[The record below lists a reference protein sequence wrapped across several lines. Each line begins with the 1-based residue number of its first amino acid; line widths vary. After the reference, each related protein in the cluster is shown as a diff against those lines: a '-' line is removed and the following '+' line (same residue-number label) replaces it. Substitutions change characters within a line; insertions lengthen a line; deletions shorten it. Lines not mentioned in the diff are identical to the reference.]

1 MNLNNNLN
9 LNLNLNNNNEC
20 KYKLEGNIDFYS
32 ELYKSLEEENS
43 LDDTNLCQI
52 TGLKLVDKFVTLQCN
67 HHFNYDAIYTE
78 ICKQKFEFK
87 TYNSESLLPND
98 LKLWRKSGCNYY
110 IKCPYCR
117 NIQFDLLPYYEDLP
131 FIKKYGVNTDDVEY
145 RVVDNMSHIAHQM
158 HNSGS
163 YVYKVYGYVFKKGG
177 CDKII
182 VNSSGKHLP
191 CYNSFV
197 CKVDGLEK
205 SFCPCHIRD
214 AVKEYKLQLKLK
226 AGEEKQKMKE
236 EKQKEKDLAK
246 ALKAENVVVSKTNK
260 ISAFNPKGEAGP
272 TGKAE
277 SGPTGKVTGKAE
289 SEGKAAVLCV
299 AILKTGARKGDECG
313 LRAFNTETSLCKRHS
328 KYVCIC
334 IAVKI

>member
-1 MNLNNNLN
+1 MNMNV
-9 LNLNLNNNNEC
+9 NEC

-32 ELYKSLEEENS
+32 ELYKSLDDDDEEENS

-131 FIKKYGVNTDDVEY
+131 FIKKYGVNTDDIEY

-226 AGEEKQKMKE
+226 AGEEKQKVKE
-236 EKQKEKDLAK
+236 EKQKEKELAK

-272 TGKAE
+272 TGKGEAGGE
-277 SGPTGKVTGKAE
+277 AKGEAV
-289 SEGKAAVLCV
+289 VLCV
-299 AILKTGARKGDECG
+299 AILKTGTRKGDECG

-328 KYVCIC
+328 K
-334 IAVKI
+334 